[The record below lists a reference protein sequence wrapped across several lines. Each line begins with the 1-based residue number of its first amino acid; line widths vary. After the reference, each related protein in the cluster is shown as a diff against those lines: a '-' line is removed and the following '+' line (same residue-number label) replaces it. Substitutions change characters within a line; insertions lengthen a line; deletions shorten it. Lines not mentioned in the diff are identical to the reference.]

1 MRVLFDGEMQLQY
14 AFLHLLPW
22 NTEYYELIS
31 ARGGQAN
38 GLCGAAQPGVLA
50 MATGLHTGSVPVRVE
65 ALDRAPS
72 SVADWEEVVEVSLI
86 VGTTQYCLA
95 AIDSGAEVTL
105 PAPGGYRVRWSATG
119 MQEACEGP

>member
-1 MRVLFDGEMQLQY
+1 VRVLFDGEMQVQY

-95 AIDSGAEVTL
+95 AFDSGAEVTL

>member
-1 MRVLFDGEMQLQY
+1 M
-14 AFLHLLPW
+14 
-22 NTEYYELIS
+22 
-31 ARGGQAN
+31 
-38 GLCGAAQPGVLA
+38 
-50 MATGLHTGSVPVRVE
+50 
-65 ALDRAPS
+65 
-72 SVADWEEVVEVSLI
+72 VEVSLI

>member
-1 MRVLFDGEMQLQY
+1 MTTPREGAVRVLFDGEMQVQY

-65 ALDRAPS
+65 ALDRTPS
-72 SVADWEEVVEVSLI
+72 SVADWEE
-86 VGTTQYCLA
+86 
-95 AIDSGAEVTL
+95 
-105 PAPGGYRVRWSATG
+105 RWSRFR
-119 MQEACEGP
+119 

>member
-1 MRVLFDGEMQLQY
+1 VRVLFDGEMQLQY

-72 SVADWEEVVEVSLI
+72 SVADWEEVVEVSLS
-86 VGTTQYCLA
+86 VGTTQYCL
-95 AIDSGAEVTL
+95 E
-105 PAPGGYRVRWSATG
+105 RV
-119 MQEACEGP
+119 C

>member
-1 MRVLFDGEMQLQY
+1 VRVLFDGEMQLQY

-86 VGTTQYCLA
+86 VGNTQYCLA
-95 AIDSGAEVTL
+95 AFDSGAEVTL